1 MFNVLPL
8 LGRDL
13 ASSNRCISPL
23 KCGVPEH
30 VIPLDNDLQLTLGQ
44 VPLGANEHTCL
55 WLLYNTV
62 LPSRENSNNYFKP
75 NLHNTVHC
83 NNNPTAVAVTRM
95 FSKKVFTKFF
105 TFKVNN
111 LFLTSKF
118 LQS

>member
-8 LGRDL
+8 LSRDL

-55 WLLYNTV
+55 
-62 LPSRENSNNYFKP
+62 
-75 NLHNTVHC
+75 
-83 NNNPTAVAVTRM
+83 
-95 FSKKVFTKFF
+95 
-105 TFKVNN
+105 
-111 LFLTSKF
+111 
-118 LQS
+118 